1 MASQR
6 QIDQRKKAGAASGEA
21 RRNRAPSPLLN
32 PEAPLPESSIDV
44 KAAMAAYVEMVGP
57 PSNWQDV
64 KAYVQVEGEAYKN
77 LQSAMELATR
87 SKRQWT
93 SDQVE
98 ARDALWNEA
107 VANRLD
113 LVERLLDEVPG
124 ASPEQRRAFLD
135 RARDWRIQTKR
146 TLEGVQSHG

>member
-1 MASQR
+1 
-6 QIDQRKKAGAASGEA
+6 
-21 RRNRAPSPLLN
+21 
-32 PEAPLPESSIDV
+32 
-44 KAAMAAYVEMVGP
+44 
-57 PSNWQDV
+57 
-64 KAYVQVEGEAYKN
+64 
-77 LQSAMELATR
+77 MELATR

-124 ASPEQRRAFLD
+124 VSPEQRRAFLD